1 MVVKVKRNKK
11 PEWLIAIKNR
21 KKQKDEI
28 TRFSTIPD
36 EHKIIK
42 KKKVNEVKDN
52 HYLEKS
58 VVSQKLHDYRKLH
71 YQIQSIKRIPQNK
84 QTVINLTYELMKL
97 RDDLLIDYRKAG
109 IHVLKNYKF
118 RRIPADVK
126 EDMLSHSIERMC
138 YYGYFYKF
146 DINQSKEG
154 FSWLTTCH
162 YNYFLQII
170 NYYDKH
176 LRIRKGIR
184 VKQIYNLEN
193 NNIEMDL
200 EDITVGSL
208 VKGIRYNHADLA
220 RDE

>member
-1 MVVKVKRNKK
+1 MVVRVKRNKK
-11 PEWLIAIKNR
+11 ADWLININLR
-21 KKQKDEI
+21 KKEQKKEHK
-28 TRFSTIPD
+28 FSTIPD

-58 VVSQKLHDYRKLH
+58 VVSQKLHNYSKLH
-71 YQIQSIKRIPQNK
+71 YKIQSLKRIPKNK
-84 QTVINLTYELMKL
+84 QMVIELTIQLMKL

-176 LRIRKGIR
+176 IKIRKGVR
-184 VKQIYNLEN
+184 VKQIYQLEN

-200 EDITVGSL
+200 EDITTGSL

>member
-11 PEWLIAIKNR
+11 AQWLVDITKR
-21 KKQKDEI
+21 KKEKNKIQKM
-28 TRFSTIPD
+28 STVPD
-36 EHKIIK
+36 EHRIIK
-42 KKKVNEVKDN
+42 KKKVETDKEN
-52 HYLEKS
+52 HYLKKS
-58 VVSQKLHDYRKLH
+58 VVSQKLHNYSKL
-71 YQIQSIKRIPQNK
+71 YYKIQATKRIPKNK
-84 QTVINLTYELMKL
+84 SLVIEMTRELMKL

-146 DINQSKEG
+146 DINKSKEG

-170 NYYDKH
+170 NYYEKH
-176 LRIRKGIR
+176 VMIRKGVRI
-184 VKQIYNLEN
+184 KQIYELEN

-200 EDITVGSL
+200 EDITAGSL